1 MVKRGKR
8 YRGVEE
14 KRERGKEYPLDDAVR
29 RLKEMGS
36 AKFVETVEIAVKLG
50 IDPRKSDQMVRGSIV
65 LPHGTGKKMRVL
77 VFAKGEK
84 VREAE
89 EAGAD
94 YVGAEELIEKI
105 KGGWLDFDAVVSTPD
120 MMKDVGKLGKILGP
134 RGLMPSPKTG
144 TVTFEL
150 EKAIKEILAGKVD
163 YKVDKGSVVHAPVGK
178 IDFSEEQLV
187 ENILTFMS
195 SVIKERPASAKGQY
209 VKKVYISSTM
219 GPSIRVSRQ
228 DILDRLLHGVPVG

>member
-1 MVKRGKR
+1 
-8 YRGVEE
+8 
-14 KRERGKEYPLDDAVR
+14 
-29 RLKEMGS
+29 
-36 AKFVETVEIAVKLG
+36 
-50 IDPRKSDQMVRGSIV
+50 
-65 LPHGTGKKMRVL
+65 
-77 VFAKGEK
+77 
-84 VREAE
+84 